1 MAIKTRADLRTAAN
15 KVAALTQRF
24 QDRKTVFD
32 NGLAGSVEMGKVFPA
47 WRNLCRTLD
56 RVVYAAG
63 GHRDGCTW
71 HFQGQDL
78 TAQALFRSQVGDT
91 TVSGF
96 LFGDGQ
102 PAHTRLRLAAFW
114 YDATA
119 RLPKPRH
126 RAPTDLPAYR
136 GQMLESERKRRR
148 DIECARIALERAAQ
162 QALHA
167 AHAMEPGPE
176 QTAAYRRIADDYNAR
191 MEDLQCKMED
201 LR

>member
-1 MAIKTRADLRTAAN
+1 MGIRDLHALRAAAEKMATHAE
-15 KVAALTQRF
+15 RF
-24 QDRKTVFD
+24 QNFRAIFD
-32 NGLAGSVEMGKVFPA
+32 YALASSGMMGKVFPA

-71 HFQGQDL
+71 HLQGQDL
-78 TAQALFRSQVGDT
+78 TAEALFRSQIGDT

-96 LFGDGQ
+96 LFGEGR

-114 YDATA
+114 CAPTA
-119 RLPKPRH
+119 RLPKGTRPSK
-126 RAPTDLPAYR
+126 DLPAY
-136 GQMLESERKRRR
+136 GGAILESERKRRLN
-148 DIECARIALERAAQ
+148 IECAQAALEKAAK

-167 AHAMEPGPE
+167 AQAMEPGPE
-176 QTAAYRRIADDYNAR
+176 QTAAYRRIADEYNA
-191 MEDLQCKMED
+191 QMED